1 MKYFFLFFIGFF
13 FLVSC
18 DDKVIEKPDN
28 LIEKETM
35 DDIIYDLTLLQ
46 AMRGGYQAKL
56 DSNKIDV
63 AGYVYKKYKIDSL
76 QFANSNRYYAS
87 DVAAYNRMFNR
98 VNERLLAN
106 KVKADTLAKREE
118 RRAKKAA
125 AEVQELAKKADTIKK
140 KKMQIKVAS

>member
-18 DDKVIEKPDN
+18 DDNVIKKPDN

-35 DDIIYDLTLLQ
+35 DDILYDLTLLQ
-46 AMRGGYQAKL
+46 ALRGGYQAKL
-56 DSNKIDV
+56 DSSKVDV
-63 AGYVYKKYKIDSL
+63 ANYIYKKYKIDSL

-98 VNERLLAN
+98 VNERLMAN
-106 KVKADTLAKREE
+106 KVKADTLAKKEE
-118 RRAKKAA
+118 ELLKKKTLEAQEAAKS
-125 AEVQELAKKADTIKK
+125 DTVKKK
-140 KKMQIKVAS
+140 KKMQIKVSS

>member
-1 MKYFFLFFIGFF
+1 MKNFFLFFIGFS

-18 DDKVIEKPDN
+18 GQKAIEKPDN
-28 LIEKETM
+28 LIEKEKM

-46 AMRGGYQAKL
+46 AMRGGYQATL
-56 DSNKIDV
+56 DSNKVDV
-63 AGYVYKKYKIDSL
+63 ANYIYKKYKIDSL

-98 VNERLLAN
+98 VNERLIAN

-118 RRAKKAA
+118 KLNLKKSSDT
-125 AEVQELAKKADTIKK
+125 LNKKPRINK
-140 KKMQIKVAS
+140 

>member
-1 MKYFFLFFIGFF
+1 MKNFFLFFIGFC

-18 DDKVIEKPDN
+18 GQKAIEKPDN
-28 LIEKETM
+28 LIEKEKM

-46 AMRGGYQAKL
+46 AMRGGYQATL
-56 DSNKIDV
+56 DSNKVDV
-63 AGYVYKKYKIDSL
+63 ANYIYKKYKIDSL

-98 VNERLLAN
+98 VNERLIAN

-118 RRAKKAA
+118 KLNLKKSSDT
-125 AEVQELAKKADTIKK
+125 LNKKPKINK
-140 KKMQIKVAS
+140 